1 MSVPRAYPPAIQKLD
16 GGASGSWSGRGE
28 WKLVV
33 HTTETRGM
41 PSYSAG
47 DFAPH
52 LTYWPARNT
61 WTQHYRTNRPA
72 ESVRTFD
79 NDQIYQIEII
89 CYSDKSISDRVGGL
103 WVGDLRDAHLARL
116 AEFVE
121 WLRGHGIP
129 IQSVWP
135 GRRALNYSQA
145 NAPGFR
151 FTPQQFY
158 DWPGILGHQHTPAPN
173 THWDPGAFPWERLI
187 SKLGGDMAQ
196 HPASSFG
203 EFIKQHDIGEVPSWS
218 PWDEYVAAGGSSVP
232 RSGTWAYTRADIA
245 WFWSKWIE
253 PLRKKVAV
261 VDAAN
266 RALGRSVD
274 ALETRLAALENK
286 PPGSVELV
294 TETVEVVKKVRIL

>member
-41 PSYSAG
+41 PGYTSG

-89 CYSDKSISDRVGGL
+89 AYSNRPIADRYGGL
-103 WVGDLRDAHLARL
+103 WIGDISDAHLARL

-121 WLRGHGIP
+121 WLRRNGIP

-135 GRRALNYSQA
+135 GKRALSYSQA

-151 FTPQQFY
+151 YTPGQFY
-158 DWPGILGHQHTPAPN
+158 DWPGVLGHQHTPAPN
-173 THWDPGAFPWERLI
+173 THWDPGAFPWERFI
-187 SKLGGDMAQ
+187 AKIGGNMAD

-203 EFIKQHDIGEVPSWS
+203 EFVNKHDIGEVPSWS
-218 PWDEYVAAGGSSVP
+218 PWDQYVAAGGSTVP
-232 RSGTWAYTRADIA
+232 KSGTWAYSRADIA
-245 WFWSKWIE
+245 WFWKKFIV
-253 PLRKKVAV
+253 PLQQQTAV
-261 VDAAN
+261 QARELDDLDA
-266 RALGRSVD
+266 RIT
-274 ALETRLAALENK
+274 ALESV
-286 PPGSVELV
+286 PPGTVQLE